1 MSSFPTISSAPF
13 ARAFAALVLAAGCA
27 SAAPARPD
35 LSQVEH
41 LVVEGT
47 NTFREAESRTVLRTS
62 PKLQKAAADFAELM
76 ARTGEFEHT
85 AGGTTLVS
93 RVKAAGYDYCRVA
106 ENIARHWSTAG
117 FTTRDLAGHLVEGWK
132 NSPGHRKNML
142 QPDVIETGV
151 AIAHRRLDGREYF
164 YSVQLFGRPP
174 QRDVTRA
181 RGGCA

>member
-1 MSSFPTISSAPF
+1 MGPF

-27 SAAPARPD
+27 SAAPARPN
-35 LSQVEH
+35 LPQVED

-47 NTFREAESRTVLRTS
+47 NHFREAESRMALRAS

-93 RVKAAGYDYCRVA
+93 RVKAAGYEYCRIA
-106 ENIARHWSTAG
+106 ENIARHYSTAG
-117 FTTRDLAGHLVEGWK
+117 FTTRDLARHLVDGWK

-142 QPDVIETGV
+142 QPDVVETGV
-151 AIAHRRLDGREYF
+151 AIAYRRHEGREYF

-174 QRDVTRA
+174 HRDGVTRA